1 MPFPSNNQFVPI
13 LLKGS
18 PITDPAKDVSPD
30 ETDIVG
36 SSQFPAIYYAYDGT
50 NIYFRMRLNADPR
63 FKTAFQNFIWG
74 VLFDTNGN
82 SSTYEWA
89 LTVNGKRTQL
99 NLIRNPNP
107 GTNSFSGN
115 NDNDDNS
122 DDVTGTT
129 VSRPIVNFDLA
140 RAKPTEDGSSF
151 GGDPDYFLDFFIDK
165 ATLFAQLMI
174 TDQTPLRFTFFTSTN
189 SNKFNKDHTGSD
201 LLLSAV
207 FSDPLTVAGGDVR
220 AKLAVAQTVA
230 NSSTSITTG
239 LPVTLTGT
247 ITVTNTGLSSASTI
261 FVTAPY
267 LFDQLIA
274 FNVTQR
280 SAGSSV
286 FTATANTL
294 TWNIGNLGAGAAAT
308 LDYTVKGI
316 FNTAGTR
323 TLDTKTVTGI
333 DLFTGGQLP
342 AILNT
347 AVVNVTSIGSIN
359 GTVLD
364 QATGL
369 PLIGVTAALF
379 SLPANTPLG
388 STATSEGGV
397 FSFTNLAPG
406 SYQVQ
411 LSFPG
416 YQNQTAAITVTSGTA
431 SAINTFL
438 QPLPASIQGTI
449 TSGDTGAPIAGAE
462 VNATNWAGI
471 PIAQT
476 ATNAAGQYTLAN
488 LLPGYYRVS
497 VSAVNFQHSDV
508 PVTLGAAESRTLN
521 FVLKSNPGAVA
532 GTITST
538 AGVPLANVFI
548 EALDNRN
555 NVLATAAT
563 NAQGNYEIGTL
574 SPSANNRL
582 RISDPGYIIQ
592 VIGFQVIAGR
602 TTVVNATLSPNSGN
616 ITGIAA
622 DIDTGIPLPGA
633 SIRVLNSEG
642 LTVGTASTDAA
653 GSYTVNSLSPG
664 SYSIVFAV
672 EGYASRTVGGF
683 VTAGATENISIAL
696 ARLAGAVSGIVT
708 DANGIPLPDTVIRIF
723 SNNIVV
729 GRVNTN
735 EDGSY
740 SIPNLS
746 PGTYI
751 LSARAEGFGG
761 ESLGVIIEPAQTT
774 LVNIRLTPNPGTITG
789 VVANQEGIPIAGALI
804 AIQNN
809 IDGGP
814 IILTR
819 VISTIDGIYTV
830 NNLQPGNYIAA
841 VSEDGFQ
848 NQFAAVAVSSG
859 GVAKHDFQLQPSPG
873 TIQGTV
879 VGQGGVQIFGAAIE
893 IRVTNANGVTIFS
906 LFTDSSGRFEA
917 DNLAPGTYTI
927 LASAANFQTSAA
939 TASVTAGGSSSLSL
953 VLISDP
959 GSIQGHATD
968 SITEGGVVGAAVNI
982 LDQHTFLVG
991 STVTDSNGN
1000 FRVNGLPPGNYTVVV
1015 QANNYKSNTF
1025 GAIVSAN
1032 AITPVDCELQPDPGT
1047 INGQLE
1053 PAIAGAVIQLFN
1065 NNNVQIATTVSQ
1077 SNGSFQFI
1085 GVREGSY
1092 FLSALTQGFSSD
1104 IAGAD
1109 LSPGQTINVTIHLK
1123 ANPGSIAGRVAD
1135 PDGNPIPPA
1144 VIKVINGNE
1153 TIRGIGQ
1160 SSADGTYA
1168 IANLPTG
1175 TLSVIV
1181 SAPNFSNSIRGASLA
1196 AGEQVTNLDFVLIPD
1211 PGAVSG
1217 QITNSVTG
1225 QPIGSANVEI
1235 RTLNAS
1241 GLSIGSVSASPFG
1254 NFLFTGLQPGIYT
1267 VIAKADGF
1275 ASNSVGAIAIS
1286 NDTVSASITLL
1297 PSFGQLNGT
1306 ITDAKGAAITSNNTE
1321 IKLYTIDGL
1330 LLETQFAG
1338 SNGTFRITNITPG
1351 EYVLTIVSPGFVTLA
1366 TGVTI
1371 ANGLTTQLGAILKL
1385 QPASI
1390 TGTVRNTQSGSPIS
1404 GALINIGDIY
1414 GNPLETT
1421 FSNER
1426 GNFLLPGIPPGNL
1439 TLSASASSFGT
1450 DTQAAVTKP
1459 GQSASVSFSLFPN
1472 PGQLLGFVSD
1482 FITGANLSGAAI
1494 RIYDGVTGI
1503 LAATILSEI
1512 SGEFVYGSLT
1522 PGSYT
1527 AIASNDGYANE
1538 LGGFTIV
1545 SDKTTRYSFALDPLP
1560 GRLRGT
1566 VMNAATGAP
1575 LGSVSIVLRQYN
1587 NFGPILETI
1596 LSDDGGAFDLGEVA
1610 ASNYILTASLQGFVA
1625 EQTSV
1630 GVLPGQ
1636 LSAAAIVLQP
1646 SSTSISGTVTDK
1658 SSGAPLPNSQV
1669 IVVDDNGVIGGTGIT
1684 DNKGEFSIPS
1694 APGTNQS
1701 VVVCN
1706 DNKQLNI
1713 EFVSVG
1719 PGQHPQVNV
1728 QLDDHPS
1735 SIAGIIIDRSS
1746 AQPIPGAIVSAL
1758 ESINN
1763 TPLQTAVT
1771 DGEGRFTL
1779 DGLGPASY
1787 TLTASAPLYGSNAR
1801 SISIIASRSNAEG
1814 SLGLNVDF
1822 GTLRGTIR
1830 DASGQP
1836 LFKALAEILTP
1847 ERLLIRE
1854 IISNAQG
1861 QYMLTNLS
1869 ADVLHAQFSFPG
1881 KQTALRMPIIVNRG
1895 TTVLDI
1901 VLLDEDEE

>member
-1 MPFPSNNQFVPI
+1 MPFPSNNQFVPV
-13 LLKGS
+13 LLNGS
-18 PITDPAKDVSPD
+18 PITDPVKDVSPD

-36 SSQFPAIYYAYDGT
+36 SSQFPAVYYAYDGT

-63 FKTAFQNFIWG
+63 FKTAFKNFIWG
-74 VLFDTNGN
+74 VLIDTDGN

-89 LTVNGKRTQL
+89 LTVNGKRTGL

-115 NDNDDNS
+115 SSNDDDS
-122 DDVTGTT
+122 DDITGTT

-151 GGDPDYFLDFFIDK
+151 GGDTDYFLDFFIDK

-174 TDQTPLRFTFFTSTN
+174 TDQTPLRFIFFTSTN
-189 SNKFNKDHTGSD
+189 SNKFNKDHTGGI
-201 LLLSAV
+201 LLSEA
-207 FSDPLTVAGGDVR
+207 FSSPLTITGGDVR
-220 AKLAVAQTVA
+220 AKLAVAQTVS
-230 NSSTSITTG
+230 NSTTSITTG
-239 LPVTLTGT
+239 QPVTLTGT

-267 LFDQLIA
+267 FFDQLIA
-274 FNVTQR
+274 YNVTQR
-280 SAGSSV
+280 STGSSA
-286 FTATANTL
+286 FSTTTKTL
-294 TWNIGNLGAGAAAT
+294 TWNIGNLGAGATAT
-308 LDYTVKGI
+308 LDYTAKGI

-323 TLDTKTVTGI
+323 TLDTKTVTGV

-342 AILNT
+342 PILNT
-347 AVVNVTSIGSIN
+347 ASVNVTSIGSIN

-369 PLIGVTAALF
+369 PLIGVTAGLF

-388 STATSEGGV
+388 SATTTEGGV

-416 YQNQTAAITVTSGTA
+416 YQNQNAAITVTAGAA

-438 QPLPASIQGTI
+438 QPQPASIQGTI
-449 TSGDTGAPIAGAE
+449 TSGDSGAPIAGAAI
-462 VNATNWAGI
+462 NATNWTGI

-497 VSAVNFQHSDV
+497 ASAADFQHSDV
-508 PVTLGAAESRTLN
+508 PVTLVAAESRILN
-521 FVLKSNPGAVA
+521 FALKGNPGAVA
-532 GTITST
+532 GNITST
-538 AGVPLANVFI
+538 TGAPLANALI

-555 NVLATAAT
+555 NVLATATT

-574 SPSANNRL
+574 APSANNRL

-592 VIGFQVIAGR
+592 VIGFQVTAGR
-602 TTVVNATLSPNSGN
+602 TTVVNAALSPNSGN
-616 ITGIAA
+616 ITGTAA

-642 LTVGTASTDAA
+642 VTVGTASTNAA
-653 GSYTVNSLSPG
+653 GVYTVNSLRPG

-708 DANGIPLPDTVIRIF
+708 DTRGIPLPDTVVRVF
-723 SNNIVV
+723 SNNIIV

-761 ESLGVIIEPAQTT
+761 ESLGVIIESAQTT
-774 LVNIRLTPNPGTITG
+774 AVNVRLTRNPGTITG
-789 VVANQEGIPIAGALI
+789 IVADHTGTAIAGALV
-804 AIQNN
+804 AVQNN
-809 IDGGP
+809 VDGGP

-819 VISTIDGIYTV
+819 VISTTEGLFTV
-830 NNLQPGNYIAA
+830 NNLQPGNYIAT
-841 VSEDGFQ
+841 VSADGFQ
-848 NQFAAVAVSSG
+848 NQFAAVSVNSG
-859 GVAKHDFQLQPSPG
+859 DVAHHDFQLQPSPG

-879 VGQGGVQIFGAAIE
+879 AGQGGTQIFGAAIE

-906 LFTDSSGRFEA
+906 LFTDPSGRFEA

-927 LASAANFQTSAA
+927 LASAANFQTAAA
-939 TASVTAGGSSSLSL
+939 TTMVNAGRSSSLSL

-959 GSIQGHATD
+959 GSIQGRATD
-968 SITEGGVVGAAVNI
+968 SITGGGVVGAAVNI

-991 STVTDSNGN
+991 STATDSNGN

-1015 QANNYKSNTF
+1015 QANNYQSNTF

-1085 GVREGSY
+1085 SVREGSY
-1092 FLSALTQGFSSD
+1092 FLTAVAQGYSSD

-1109 LSPGQTINVTIHLK
+1109 LSPGLIINVALHLK
-1123 ANPGSIAGRVAD
+1123 ANPGSIAGRVTD

-1160 SSADGTYA
+1160 TSADGTYA
-1168 IANLPTG
+1168 VSNLPAG

-1181 SAPNFSNSIRGASLA
+1181 SAPNFSNAVRGVSLA
-1196 AGEQVTNLDFVLIPD
+1196 PGEQAANLNFVLIPD
-1211 PGAVSG
+1211 PGAISG

-1225 QPIGSANVEI
+1225 QPIGSADVEI

-1267 VIAKADGF
+1267 IIARGDGF
-1275 ASNSVGAIAIS
+1275 ASNSVGAVAIS
-1286 NDTVSASITLL
+1286 NETVSASVALL

-1306 ITDAKGAAITSNNTE
+1306 IADARGAAITSNNTE

-1338 SNGTFRITNITPG
+1338 SDGAFRMTNIKPG
-1351 EYVLTIVSPGFVTLA
+1351 EYMLTIVSPGFITLA

-1371 ANGLTTQLGAILKL
+1371 ANGLATQVGAILKL

-1390 TGTVRNTQSGSPIS
+1390 TGSVRNTQTGSPVS
-1404 GALINIGDIY
+1404 GALINIGDMY

-1421 FSNER
+1421 FSDENGE
-1426 GNFLLPGIPPGNL
+1426 FLLPGLPPGNL

-1459 GQSASVSFSLFPN
+1459 GQSTNVSFTLTPN

-1482 FITGANLSGAAI
+1482 FSTGGNLSGAAI
-1494 RIYDGVTGI
+1494 RIYDSVTGI
-1503 LAATILSEI
+1503 LTASILSGN
-1512 SGEFVYGSLT
+1512 SGDYVYGNLA
-1522 PGSYT
+1522 PGNYT

-1538 LGGFTIV
+1538 LGGFTII

-1566 VMNAATGAP
+1566 VKNGATGAP
-1575 LGSVSIVLRQYN
+1575 LGGVSIVLRQYN

-1630 GVLPGQ
+1630 GVAPAQ
-1636 LSAAAIVLQP
+1636 QSAAAITLQP
-1646 SSTSISGTVTDK
+1646 SFTSISGIVTDK
-1658 SSGAPLPNSQV
+1658 SSGAPLPDSQV
-1669 IVVDDNGVIGGTGIT
+1669 VVVDDNGVIGGIGVS
-1684 DNKGEFSIPS
+1684 DNKGAYTIPS

-1701 VVVCN
+1701 VVVSN
-1706 DNKQLNI
+1706 DNKQLNVA
-1713 EFVSVG
+1713 FVSVS

-1735 SIAGIIIDRSS
+1735 SITGIIIDNSS
-1746 AQPIPGAIVSAL
+1746 SQPIPGAIVSAL

-1763 TPLQTAVT
+1763 TPLQTVVT

-1779 DGLGPASY
+1779 DSLGTASY
-1787 TLTASAPLYGSNAR
+1787 TVTASAPLYGSNAR
-1801 SISIIASRSNAEG
+1801 SVSIVANRSAAEG
-1814 SLGLNVDF
+1814 SLRLNVDF

-1869 ADVLHAQFSFPG
+1869 AGVLHAQFSFPG
-1881 KQTALRMPIIVNRG
+1881 KQTALRMPIIVNGG